1 MGPNWSAVITPSL
14 KGEPVISRTT
24 QAWPTLCIHV
34 PTREMSWPP
43 QKSRKSR

>member
-14 KGEPVISRTT
+14 NGEPVISSTT
-24 QAWPTLCIHV
+24 QACPTLCIHV
-34 PTREMSWPP
+34 PMRETSCPH